1 VSAFPEVIL
10 ILLLLMA
17 TLAWVLIYFFVV
29 ERWLQRYVGNISA
42 LPSVVRLMETRVD
55 AHTKFYVSGWRITA
69 PQSAC
74 RLFDIF
80 IWFVGGVF
88 RSLVIGVPAAACY

>member
-42 LPSVVRLMETRVD
+42 LPSVVPPDGNPTPTQSSTSADGGSPHHNRRVAISTSSSGSSVAYFDCWSSAYRLPR
-55 AHTKFYVSGWRITA
+55 
-69 PQSAC
+69 
-74 RLFDIF
+74 
-80 IWFVGGVF
+80 
-88 RSLVIGVPAAACY
+88 CY